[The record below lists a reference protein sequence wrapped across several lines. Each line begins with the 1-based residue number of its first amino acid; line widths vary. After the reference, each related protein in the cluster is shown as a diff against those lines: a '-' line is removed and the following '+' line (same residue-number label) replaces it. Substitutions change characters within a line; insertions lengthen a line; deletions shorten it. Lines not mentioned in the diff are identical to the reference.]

1 MNIIITEQQ
10 LKYILEQQKN
20 DNLSSNINNLIT
32 FTKEILIQCKANY
45 NIDLQLPENLNAAV
59 GGFIM
64 PLDNYIRTSE
74 IELSDKQVS
83 LILVGVISTLIIDNK
98 PIYDQVLLKVKED
111 GLIGVFNNVLT
122 KGKLLKKAFI
132 NFLLSL
138 NLTSKNTATLL
149 RYSFLI
155 PIIMDLESLV
165 QQSKN
170 ISETARFITDKIIST
185 GAVSINSENLF
196 THINKILLRLKEN
209 L

>member
-155 PIIMDLESLV
+155 PIIMDLENLV

-170 ISETARFITDKIIST
+170 ISETARLITDKIIST

>member
-83 LILVGVISTLIIDNK
+83 LILVGIISTLIIDNK
-98 PIYDQVLLKVKED
+98 PIYDQVLLKIKED

-122 KGKLLKKAFI
+122 KVKLLKKAFI

-138 NLTSKNTATLL
+138 NLTSRNTATLL

-155 PIIMDLESLV
+155 PIIMDLENLV

-170 ISETARFITDKIIST
+170 ISETARLITDKIIST
-185 GAVSINSENLF
+185 GSVSINSENLF

>member
-83 LILVGVISTLIIDNK
+83 LILVGIISTLIIDNK
-98 PIYDQVLLKVKED
+98 PIYDQVLLKIKED

-138 NLTSKNTATLL
+138 NLTSRNTATLL

-170 ISETARFITDKIIST
+170 ISETARLITDKIIST
-185 GAVSINSENLF
+185 GSVSINSENLF

>member
-83 LILVGVISTLIIDNK
+83 LILVGIISTLIIDNK
-98 PIYDQVLLKVKED
+98 PIYDQVLLKIKED

-122 KGKLLKKAFI
+122 KVKLLKKAFI

-138 NLTSKNTATLL
+138 NLTSRNTATLL

-155 PIIMDLESLV
+155 PIIMDLENLV

-170 ISETARFITDKIIST
+170 ISETARLITDKIIST